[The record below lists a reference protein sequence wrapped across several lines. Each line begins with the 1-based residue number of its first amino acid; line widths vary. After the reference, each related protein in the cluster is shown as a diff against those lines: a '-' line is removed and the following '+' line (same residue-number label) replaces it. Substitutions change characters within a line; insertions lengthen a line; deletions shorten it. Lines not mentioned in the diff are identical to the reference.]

1 MMFAISFDPLQN
13 KLKNLGKT
21 WIYSVLVLGA
31 NNWWSHCARLQ
42 KQSTHV
48 VVEVH
53 LGLSKYH
60 PGYSLKYLLR
70 KKNQFLLEMG
80 NVLKHLRNY
89 VANFLNILTSLYAH
103 LYRVILPQTLKDSGT
118 SNYPKYFQQP
128 KRALKIFF
136 FFFPTWSKSLLFQK
150 KIAAIMIRMKCWLTL
165 RSSQLLHLARH
176 LSSHFWWVC
185 TEFCKLKNS
194 ASG

>member
-1 MMFAISFDPLQN
+1 MFIKKLFGASNDNMMFAISFDPLQN

-48 VVEVH
+48 VVEFH
-53 LGLSKYH
+53 LELSKYY

-70 KKNQFLLEMG
+70 KKNKKSVSVKRW
-80 NVLKHLRNY
+80 VLKHLRNNH
-89 VANFLNILTSLYAH
+89 VADFLNISTSLYAQ
-103 LYRVILPQTLKDSGT
+103 LYKVIFPQTLKDSGT

-136 FFFPTWSKSLLFQK
+136 S
-150 KIAAIMIRMKCWLTL
+150 
-165 RSSQLLHLARH
+165 SSQHEVNPSFFRR
-176 LSSHFWWVC
+176 
-185 TEFCKLKNS
+185 K
-194 ASG
+194 